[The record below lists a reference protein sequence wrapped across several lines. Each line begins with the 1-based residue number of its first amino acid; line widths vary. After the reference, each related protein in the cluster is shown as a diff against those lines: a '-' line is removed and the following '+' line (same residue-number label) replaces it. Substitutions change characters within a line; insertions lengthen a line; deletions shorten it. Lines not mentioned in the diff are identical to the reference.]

1 MSDETGG
8 HLEAIMSDILMWG
21 GGNSCCRTNILKL
34 LGSISII
41 KFADVSKRKYI
52 YLLLFIEK
60 KTRCRRF
67 LLSGSARQ
75 RFNHVWVPSSIAVSG
90 WGGELKAASR
100 NETTPTDQRQ
110 WRRDVAAETEKIT
123 IKYEGR
129 CKWNWR
135 RCSNMWLPLSRDS
148 LSHSET
154 QFLCSLFPFFF
165 SLPLQ
170 SESDVSHHLACL
182 QRERV
187 AGARRPTLGVSR
199 VMLLPLWQ
207 SHIPPA
213 ARQLTGSHK
222 SPQIGPKKATKAIF
236 SRHKATGIK

>member
-34 LGSISII
+34 LGSISLIQ
-41 KFADVSKRKYI
+41 FADVSNRKKNI
-52 YLLLFIEK
+52 YLSIYYFSLTK
-60 KTRCRRF
+60 
-67 LLSGSARQ
+67 AA
-75 RFNHVWVPSSIAVSG
+75 FNRVWVASSLTVREGKIKGSVS
-90 WGGELKAASR
+90 
-100 NETTPTDQRQ
+100 
-110 WRRDVAAETEKIT
+110 
-123 IKYEGR
+123 
-129 CKWNWR
+129 KWNHANGLTTMKER
-135 RCSNMWLPLSRDS
+135 CSGRNRKRLLLNMRGAANEIKGRCSNMCLPLSRDS
-148 LSHSET
+148 LSHSKT
-154 QFLCSLFPFFF
+154 QFLFFLAF
-165 SLPLQ
+165 FLRPMQ

-187 AGARRPTLGVSR
+187 AGARRPTLGASR

>member
-1 MSDETGG
+1 MKPRRRTKDNEGETWRQKRKRLLLNMRAAANEIEGDAQTCG
-8 HLEAIMSDILMWG
+8 SHWAVTHCL
-21 GGNSCCRTNILKL
+21 TLKL
-34 LGSISII
+34 NF
-41 KFADVSKRKYI
+41 FA
-52 YLLLFIEK
+52 LF
-60 KTRCRRF
+60 F
-67 LLSGSARQ
+67 L
-75 RFNHVWVPSSIAVSG
+75 
-90 WGGELKAASR
+90 
-100 NETTPTDQRQ
+100 
-110 WRRDVAAETEKIT
+110 
-123 IKYEGR
+123 
-129 CKWNWR
+129 
-135 RCSNMWLPLSRDS
+135 
-148 LSHSET
+148 
-154 QFLCSLFPFFF
+154 FFF